1 MRLRLELLI
10 EDLAE
15 SFGVS
20 PTLSSYIF
28 TISIKLLNNI
38 LGKALVV
45 WPPRE
50 SIREHLPEIFLKSGY
65 GKICI
70 IIEMFIERPKSI
82 SAQPLHGQTK
92 NTKRI

>member
-15 SFGVS
+15 RFGVS

-38 LGKALVV
+38 FGKALVV

-65 GKICI
+65 GKCRVI
-70 IIEMFIERPKSI
+70 ID
-82 SAQPLHGQTK
+82 
-92 NTKRI
+92 